1 MNLKN
6 KEITVLFLLVDL
18 CLLNTSYLLSS
29 FFLNTPL
36 DFQLRDILLLNISFI
51 GTYFILSKKSTYQYG
66 GFFYRASRI
75 IKRALLFGLLTIL
88 IATIFFRVQILSCT
102 IFIPIFIFFLLE
114 RLALYW
120 IIFQIIKHYRKKG
133 KLLKNAVVIGTDKT
147 AVKLGCLLSNNYLYG
162 YNFVGHVSRKP
173 NPQYLGSVEN
183 LENLINQYRIQEFF
197 VTFSLFKNETFIKE
211 MIKVSMKN
219 GVRIRLVP
227 IKETIFDFKKE
238 HDISG
243 INILDPFELPLDNS
257 LNRFTKRLFD
267 IIFSLCIILFV
278 FSWLFP
284 VLGLLIRLESKGP
297 IFFRQQRAGLNNKV
311 FYCYKLRSMRP
322 NEDADSRQAQINDS
336 RITKV
341 GAFMRRYNIDEFPQF
356 FNVLKGDMSVV
367 GPRPHMLMHDAY
379 YSKHIRFY
387 KSRHFIK
394 PGISGW
400 AQVHGYRGETDELW
414 KMEKRV
420 EYDFFYIKNQSFWLD
435 LKIVLITFLNK
446 KSFQNAY

>member
-6 KEITVLFLLVDL
+6 KEITVLFLLIDL
-18 CLLNTSYLLSS
+18 CLLNASYVLAKYI
-29 FFLNTPL
+29 FPNVL
-36 DFQLRDILLLNISFI
+36 DFGISNLSILNVSFT

-66 GFFYRASRI
+66 GFVYRALRI
-75 IKRALLFGLLTIL
+75 IKRAFLFGLLTIL
-88 IATIFFRVQILSCT
+88 IATIFFKIQILRNT
-102 IFIPIFIFFLLE
+102 IFISIFVLFLIGRLSVYWLIFLG
-114 RLALYW
+114 
-120 IIFQIIKHYRKKG
+120 IKHYRKKG
-133 KLLKNAVVIGTDKT
+133 KLLKNAIIIGTDKT
-147 AVKLGCLLSNNYLYG
+147 ALKLGCLLANNYLYG
-162 YNFVGHVSRKP
+162 YNFIGYVDRKSRTG
-173 NPQYLGSVEN
+173 YLGTIDN
-183 LENLINQYRIQEFF
+183 LEDLIKEYRVQEFF
-197 VTFSLFKNETFIKE
+197 VTFSMFKNDSFLKD

-227 IKETIFDFKKE
+227 IKETIFDFKKKQE
-238 HDISG
+238 ISG
-243 INILDPFELPLDNS
+243 INIIDPFELPLDNS
-257 LNRFTKRLFD
+257 LNRFAKRLFD
-267 IIFSLCIILFV
+267 IAFSLCIILFI

-284 VLGLLIRLESKGP
+284 ILGLLISLESKGP
-297 IFFRQQRAGLNNKV
+297 MFFKQKRAGLNNKI

-322 NEDADSRQAQINDS
+322 NKDADSIQAQVNDS

-341 GAFMRRYNIDEFPQF
+341 GAFMRKYNIDEFPQF

-367 GPRPHMLMHDAY
+367 GPRPHMLMHDSY
-379 YSKHIRFY
+379 YSKHIKFY

-435 LKIVLITFLNK
+435 LKIVLTTFFNK
-446 KSFQNAY
+446 KSFQNAC